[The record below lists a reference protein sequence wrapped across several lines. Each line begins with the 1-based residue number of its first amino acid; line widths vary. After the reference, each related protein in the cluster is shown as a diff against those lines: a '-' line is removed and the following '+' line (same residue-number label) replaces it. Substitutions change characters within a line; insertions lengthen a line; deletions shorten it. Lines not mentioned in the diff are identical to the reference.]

1 MSAEEK
7 TVEENTGEANTNDA
21 PEVAQ
26 EPPVEAADTSPD
38 ATVEEAPA
46 ADEADPAALIAAAQS
61 EAADWKA
68 RAYRATADL
77 ENSRRRFAREREDMR
92 KFGVTNFLK
101 DILPVIDNLERAV
114 QAAKDP
120 DDAVATGVRMVL
132 RQFQSKAEIYGA
144 RPFDAL
150 GQEFDPTVH
159 EAMSQVETT
168 EFEPGS
174 VAQVFQRG
182 WMLHDRLV
190 RPAMVIVA
198 KAPAA
203 PEPAVEPT
211 TETTVADEAE
221 SEDHPANDE

>member
-1 MSAEEK
+1 MSAEDK
-7 TVEENTGEANTNDA
+7 VVEEKASDA
-21 PEVAQ
+21 AAQAAPAENAAEQAEPPAAPVEEVA
-26 EPPVEAADTSPD
+26 
-38 ATVEEAPA
+38 EAPA
-46 ADEADPAALIAAAQS
+46 AEPSPAEQIAAAQK

-77 ENSRRRFAREREDMR
+77 ENMRRRFAKEREDMR

-114 QAAKDP
+114 QAAQDP

-132 RQFQSKAEIYGA
+132 RQFTTKAEIYGA

-150 GQEFDPTVH
+150 GQEFDPTIH
-159 EAMSQVETT
+159 EAMSQVETADYA
-168 EFEPGS
+168 PGS

-198 KAPAA
+198 KAPPA
-203 PEPAVEPT
+203 PEPEAEPT
-211 TETTVADEAE
+211 PETTVADEAA
-221 SEDHPANDE
+221 SEDDPGNDE

>member
-1 MSAEEK
+1 MSTEDQTTSTDTTPEQAEQA
-7 TVEENTGEANTNDA
+7 VEQGAEQAEDA
-21 PEVAQ
+21 PVIEAVPAVDPLETAQ
-26 EPPVEAADTSPD
+26 K
-38 ATVEEAPA
+38 
-46 ADEADPAALIAAAQS
+46 

-92 KFGVTNFLK
+92 KFGVEKFLK

-114 QAAKDP
+114 QAATDP
-120 DDAVATGVRMVL
+120 EDGVVTGVKMVL
-132 RQFQSKAEIYGA
+132 RQFTSKAELYGA

-150 GQEFDPTVH
+150 GKEFDPTVH
-159 EAMSQVETT
+159 EAMSQIETT
-168 EFEPGS
+168 EYEPGS

-198 KAPAA
+198 KAPPEAEPEA
-203 PEPAVEPT
+203 PEA
-211 TETTVADEAE
+211 EAE
-221 SEDHPANDE
+221 AETEGAE

>member
-7 TVEENTGEANTNDA
+7 SAEEKVVEGAGEATAEQAAGPGEAEAAQTVESTPALDLA
-21 PEVAQ
+21 AQ
-26 EPPVEAADTSPD
+26 
-38 ATVEEAPA
+38 
-46 ADEADPAALIAAAQS
+46 LAAAEQ

-77 ENSRRRFAREREDMR
+77 ENAKRRAARERDEMR

-120 DDAVATGVRMVL
+120 DEPVATGVRMVL
-132 RQFQSKAEIYGA
+132 RQFTSKAEVYGA
-144 RPFDAL
+144 QPFDAL
-150 GQEFDPTVH
+150 GQEFDPNKH
-159 EAMSQVETT
+159 EAMSQIETND
-168 EFEPGS
+168 FPPGS

-182 WMLHDRLV
+182 WTLHDRLV

-203 PEPAVEPT
+203 PEPSVEQAVDS
-211 TETTVADEAE
+211 TVADEAA
-221 SEDHPANDE
+221 SEEDPTNGE

>member
-7 TVEENTGEANTNDA
+7 QEESTAAEDATQAEAPESEAAQTVEMQVE
-21 PEVAQ
+21 PEVD
-26 EPPVEAADTSPD
+26 PVEAAQ
-38 ATVEEAPA
+38 A
-46 ADEADPAALIAAAQS
+46 

-77 ENSRRRFAREREDMR
+77 ENARRRFVKEREDLR
-92 KFGVTNFLK
+92 KFGVSNFLK

-120 DDAVATGVRMVL
+120 DDAVVTGVKMVL
-132 RQFQSKAEIYGA
+132 RQFMSKAEIYGA

-150 GQEFDPTVH
+150 GKEFDPTVH
-159 EAMSQVETT
+159 EAMSQMETDAYP
-168 EFEPGS
+168 PGS

-198 KAPAA
+198 KAPPA
-203 PEPAVEPT
+203 PAPADEGGDDSA
-211 TETTVADEAE
+211 VADAAATGDDPVHEE
-221 SEDHPANDE
+221 